1 MKAILFSV
9 SLLSIIIPSNS
20 IAQERIELWTR
31 ANIKYENIWKENVL
45 LVEFQ
50 YRDQYL
56 TRFQEINQ
64 KTYSFRPWIT
74 GKFGR
79 SNFYFQSSPVAF
91 FYRSTHVNKEG
102 LDLNE
107 FRSSQNFGYK
117 FKFPIDYRMG
127 MEWRSFSNEFKR
139 NEWRLRTRIQS
150 LMLKDWIF
158 NPVLSIEYLYRIY
171 KKESGFDQLRM
182 VSGIRKSWTGIET
195 EIGYQYHL
203 RQTILNQKSHSNII
217 YINLTPKI

>member
-1 MKAILFSV
+1 MKVICSICVL
-9 SLLSIIIPSNS
+9 SLIIPNNT

-31 ANIKYENIWKENVL
+31 ASIKYENIWKDNFL

-56 TRFQEINQ
+56 TRFQELEQ
-64 KTYSFRPWIT
+64 KTYSFRPWLNGEF
-74 GKFGR
+74 GK
-79 SNFYFQSSPVAF
+79 SNFYFQSSPIAF
-91 FYRSTHVNKEG
+91 FYRSTHVGKVG

-107 FRSSQNFGYK
+107 IRSSQNFGYK
-117 FKFPIDYRMG
+117 FKFPIDCKMG

-150 LMLKDWIF
+150 VMLKNWII

-182 VSGIRKSWTGIET
+182 VSGIRKSWAGIES
-195 EIGYQYHL
+195 EIGYQYHY
-203 RQTILNQKSHSNII
+203 RQTILNHKSHSNII